1 MAVHSTLLPTLRN
14 TSTTSIHPNCP
25 CKYESICQ
33 FLDLILVLNEALD
46 GLEVSLDHLL
56 DETGEVDF
64 ALPAQEPFSFGRVTE
79 EEAKEKETIRD
90 QKYEEGRGS

>member
-1 MAVHSTLLPTLRN
+1 M
-14 TSTTSIHPNCP
+14 
-25 CKYESICQ
+25 
-33 FLDLILVLNEALD
+33 DLILVLNEALD

-79 EEAKEKETIRD
+79 EEAKEKETVRD
-90 QKYEEGRGS
+90 Q